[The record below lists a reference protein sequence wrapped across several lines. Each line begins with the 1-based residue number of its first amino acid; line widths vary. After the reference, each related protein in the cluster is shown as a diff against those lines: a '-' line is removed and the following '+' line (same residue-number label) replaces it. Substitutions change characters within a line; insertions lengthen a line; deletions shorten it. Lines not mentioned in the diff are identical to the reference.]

1 MVQTWR
7 ERLDNCNT
15 LKDLY
20 YTFCLLRDMGYK
32 VDKADF
38 TQAYKNKFEE
48 LKHEMSIQK
57 ANSTHRKNV

>member
-7 ERLDNCNT
+7 ERLDSCVS

-48 LKHEMSIQK
+48 LKHEMPIQK
-57 ANSTHRKNV
+57 ANGAHRKNV

>member
-1 MVQTWR
+1 MTYR
-7 ERLDNCNT
+7 ETLADCNT
-15 LKDLY
+15 LKELY

-57 ANSTHRKNV
+57 ENNRYT

>member
-7 ERLDNCNT
+7 ERLDSCVS

-48 LKHEMSIQK
+48 LKNENGKVH
-57 ANSTHRKNV
+57 

>member
-15 LKDLY
+15 LKELY
-20 YTFCLLRDMGYK
+20 YTFCFLRDMGYK
-32 VDKADF
+32 VDRADF

>member
-20 YTFCLLRDMGYK
+20 YTFCFLRDMGYK
-32 VDKADF
+32 VDMADF

-48 LKHEMSIQK
+48 LKNEMSIQK